1 MSLLLD
7 ALKKAAKDKQNASS
21 QGDAA
26 DAMRES
32 NQVEQHDEE
41 LQLTLDEDAATAVSE
56 TEQPEPSDNAQQDAV
71 IGELTLQSDEARTTT
86 STVSDEALQMLI
98 YKTNREHRRKQK
110 MVWSA
115 VAAVSVLI
123 LLLGGYYFYDN
134 MVQDIESLERKH
146 RIAIQKVNAEVIK
159 KKRPELIADL
169 TDNTAAND
177 THAELGAAHQPA
189 QAKPAATATK
199 TKATA
204 RKKNTGNTTA
214 PQKASPQFVRSTR
227 RDPVAD
233 MLQQGWQAYNKS
245 DYAAASSS
253 YRAVLQREPDNR
265 DALLGMAAIA
275 MKQGRFDEAKSH
287 YASLLKLNPRDPIAV
302 AALAN
307 LKQASVSQDSHS
319 GQQFS
324 EMSESRLKL
333 LLKQQPDSAP
343 VNFALGNISAQRK
356 KWPQAQSYYFNAW
369 MADDSNPDY
378 AFNLAVSLD
387 RIGKPQQA
395 ARFYRRSLELASEQ
409 NHSFSIDAVKQRL
422 QTLEQQP

>member
-7 ALKKAAKDKQNASS
+7 ALKKAAKDKQNASP
-21 QGDAA
+21 QGAADDAA
-26 DAMRES
+26 RAS
-32 NQVEQHDEE
+32 HQVEPGDEE
-41 LQLTLDEDAATAVSE
+41 LQLTLDENTATAVSE
-56 TEQPEPSDNAQQDAV
+56 TEQPEQTGNAQQDAAA
-71 IGELTLQSDEARTTT
+71 GELTLQSDEARTTT

-98 YKTNREHRRKQK
+98 YKTNREHRRRQK

-169 TDNTAAND
+169 TDNTAAD
-177 THAELGAAHQPA
+177 DAHAKLDAARKPA
-189 QAKPAATATK
+189 QEKQTSPVAKT
-199 TKATA
+199 TA
-204 RKKNTGNTTA
+204 RKKNTGKAA
-214 PQKASPQFVRSTR
+214 PAKKDSPQFVRTTR

-233 MLQQGWQAYNKS
+233 MLQQGWRAYNQA
-245 DYAAASSS
+245 DYAAALAS
-253 YRAVLQREPDNR
+253 YRAVLQREPENR

-275 MKQGRFDEAKSH
+275 MKQNRFNEAKSH

-307 LKQASVSQDSHS
+307 LKQASVSQDSHG

-324 EMSESRLKL
+324 ELSESRLKM
-333 LLKQQPDSAP
+333 LLKQQPDAAP
-343 VNFALGNISAQRK
+343 VNFALGNISAQQK

-387 RIGKPQQA
+387 RIGKPEQA
-395 ARFYRRSLELASEQ
+395 ARFYRRSLELVSKQ
-409 NHSFSIDAVKQRL
+409 NHSFSTDAVKQRL
-422 QTLEQQP
+422 QALEQQP